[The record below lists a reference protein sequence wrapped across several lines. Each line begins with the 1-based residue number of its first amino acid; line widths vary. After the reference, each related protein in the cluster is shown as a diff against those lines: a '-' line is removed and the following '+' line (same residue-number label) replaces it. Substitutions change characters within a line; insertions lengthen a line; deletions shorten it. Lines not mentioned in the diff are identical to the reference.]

1 MTHTY
6 NAAVLLASIQNLV
19 VEKEQLAPHSFMPKI
34 PQFEKHFKRDD
45 DKKKLLDADRNMA
58 PFTSTSFSSSSS
70 LSISLALS
78 QSPFQSSNVRA
89 RTVSMDAHSFASTDA
104 NGRPSL
110 SLRGPFFAERNR
122 SENGNRN
129 NSESLVYVSPPSSPS
144 MYPLPAPTITMGRMM
159 PINMDMSAPMTMTS
173 PSNPPPYM
181 T

>member
-1 MTHTY
+1 MNHTY
-6 NAAVLLASIQNLV
+6 DAAVLLASIQNLV

-70 LSISLALS
+70 LSTSLALS

-129 NSESLVYVSPPSSPS
+129 KSESLVYVSPPPRPLCIHFLLPLSPWE
-144 MYPLPAPTITMGRMM
+144 G
-159 PINMDMSAPMTMTS
+159 
-173 PSNPPPYM
+173 
-181 T
+181 